1 MIDYIIAFLKDIF
14 CFKNRKIKNI
24 SIENAKKLEKVRK
37 SICELDKKNNSLV
50 HKCFFTEK
58 LSRHPEKITRKSR
71 IFYR

>member
-37 SICELDKKNNSLV
+37 EIERCMGTHFDPDIAKYMLDMIDDDKDY
-50 HKCFFTEK
+50 K
-58 LSRHPEKITRKSR
+58 LRE
-71 IFYR
+71 